1 VRLEASEQG
10 RISPL
15 IKWATISLGI
25 ACFVFIVLLP
35 VSSIFKFAFS
45 NGIGGFIDAITTEGA
60 KNAIYNSLL
69 MATLAT
75 IINLFA
81 GTLIAFALV
90 RYRFPGASIL
100 KALIDL
106 PIAIPASVVGL
117 ALLML
122 YGPKGLLGPFLTENG
137 IQVVMALPGVL
148 LAHVFITFPFMVRAV
163 SVVLEKFDTNLED
176 AATTL
181 GANKVQTFF
190 KVLVPMIRGGL
201 VAGSGLT
208 FTRSLGEFGAT
219 LFVYGGLSE
228 LRTAPIY
235 IYYLTE
241 AKFDYQAASSV
252 AIILMVMPFL
262 LLLIMNY
269 IVSRMEG
276 KR

>member
-1 VRLEASEQG
+1 MESSEHG

-35 VSSIFKFAFS
+35 RSSMFKFAFS
-45 NGIGGFIDAITTEGA
+45 DGIGGFFRAITTEEA
-60 KNAIYNSLL
+60 KNALYNSLL

-75 IINLFA
+75 IINLIA
-81 GTLIAFALV
+81 GTLIAFALT

-117 ALLML
+117 SLLML

-137 IQVVMALPGVL
+137 IEVVMALPGVL
-148 LAHVFITFPFMVRAV
+148 LAHVFITFPFMVRSV
-163 SVVLEKFDTNLED
+163 SVVLEKFDRNLED

-190 KVLVPMIRGGL
+190 RVLVPMIRGGL

-219 LFVYGGLSE
+219 LIVYGGIAQI
-228 LRTAPIY
+228 RTGPVY
-235 IYYLTE
+235 MYYLTE
-241 AKFDYQAASSV
+241 ARFDYQAATSV
-252 AIILMVMPFL
+252 AILLMIVPFIL
-262 LLLIMNY
+262 LLVLNF
-269 IVSRMEG
+269 IVARLEG
-276 KR
+276 KG